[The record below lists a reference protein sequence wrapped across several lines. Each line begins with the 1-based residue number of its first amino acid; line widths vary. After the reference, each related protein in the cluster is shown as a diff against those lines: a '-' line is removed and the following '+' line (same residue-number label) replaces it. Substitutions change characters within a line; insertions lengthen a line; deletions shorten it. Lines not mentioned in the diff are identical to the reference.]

1 MENVLIK
8 QPLGRNILKKLFAS
22 TPQWEQL
29 LLDNLDT
36 SVILLNHELLIVYL
50 NTAAENLLSCSAN
63 RICGTEAE
71 TFFAGSDIHLDMLR
85 KALTS
90 GHPFTE
96 RKVGVF
102 LPDQTQIIVDY
113 SVTPIQVGAERM
125 LILEM
130 RAMDR
135 VMRINKEEALISA
148 HKTSKNL
155 IRGLA
160 HEIKNPLGGIRGAAQ
175 LLASE
180 VEDSDPDLKEYTDI
194 IASEVERLSKLV
206 DRMLGPNKPGRM
218 ALLNIHA
225 VIEQVATLV
234 KAETQGELP
243 IIRDYDPS
251 IPDLFG
257 DKELLIQAVL
267 NVARNAMQSLKGASM
282 IGKGGTLRFRTRIQR
297 HFTIGKKYH
306 RVVCRLDII
315 DNGPGIPSDIAERIF
330 YPMISGRPE
339 GTGLGLS
346 ITQSAVNLH
355 EGLIE
360 CDSRRGFTQ
369 FSIYLPIDNE

>member
-1 MENVLIK
+1 MENASTK
-8 QPLGRNILKKLFAS
+8 KPLGRAILKKLFAS
-22 TPQWEQL
+22 SPQWEQV

-36 SVILLNHELLIVYL
+36 SVLLLDHNLLIVYL
-50 NTAAENLLSCSAN
+50 NTAAENLLSTSAN
-63 RICGTEAE
+63 RVCGTPADH
-71 TFFAGSDIHLDMLR
+71 FFASSDIHLNMLR
-85 KALTS
+85 KALSS
-90 GHPFTE
+90 GQPFTE
-96 RKVGVF
+96 RKVGIF

-113 SVTPIQVGAERM
+113 SVTPMQVGPDRM
-125 LILEM
+125 LVVEM
-130 RAMDR
+130 HAMDR
-135 VMRINKEEALISA
+135 IMRINKEEALLSA

-160 HEIKNPLGGIRGAAQ
+160 HEIKNPLGGIRGATQ

-180 VEDSDPDLKEYTDI
+180 IEDTNPELREYTDI
-194 IASEVERLSKLV
+194 IVSEAERLSKLV

-218 ALLNIHA
+218 DLLNVHA
-225 VIEQVATLV
+225 VIEQVATLI

-251 IPDLFG
+251 IPDILG
-257 DKELLIQAVL
+257 DRETLIQAVL
-267 NVARNAMQSLKGASM
+267 NVARNAMQSLKEADM
-282 IGKGGTLRFRTRIQR
+282 IGKGGTLRFRSRIQR

-315 DNGPGIPSDIAERIF
+315 DNGPGIPSEIADRIF

-360 CDSRRGFTQ
+360 CDSHPGLTQ
-369 FSIYLPIDNE
+369 FSIYLPVEQ